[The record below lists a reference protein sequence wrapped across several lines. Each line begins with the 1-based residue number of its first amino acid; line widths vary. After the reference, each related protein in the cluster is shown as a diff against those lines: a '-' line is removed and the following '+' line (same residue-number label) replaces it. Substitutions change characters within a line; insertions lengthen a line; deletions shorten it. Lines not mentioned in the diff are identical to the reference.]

1 MKAIH
6 WDKDDAAAGPSGD
19 GDPESRRDDDR
30 WLISMVWFFLVTGAL
45 VLGVLAGALVLLA
58 SSQNLPLPGG

>member
-1 MKAIH
+1 
-6 WDKDDAAAGPSGD
+6 
-19 GDPESRRDDDR
+19 
-30 WLISMVWFFLVTGAL
+30 MVWFFLVTGAL